1 MNQLKTVSDYHT
13 TLKQT
18 RLGALNLFSSH
29 EWMEHN
35 IKIGQSFITLFFMS
49 FVISSLLSE
58 NSQNSKRMLSTVC
71 KLTTAYSSPV

>member
-29 EWMEHN
+29 EWMELN
-35 IKIGQSFITLFFMS
+35 IKIGQSFITFFSCHLS
-49 FVISSLLSE
+49 FPLRFQKTL
-58 NSQNSKRMLSTVC
+58 K
-71 KLTTAYSSPV
+71 TANERFQ